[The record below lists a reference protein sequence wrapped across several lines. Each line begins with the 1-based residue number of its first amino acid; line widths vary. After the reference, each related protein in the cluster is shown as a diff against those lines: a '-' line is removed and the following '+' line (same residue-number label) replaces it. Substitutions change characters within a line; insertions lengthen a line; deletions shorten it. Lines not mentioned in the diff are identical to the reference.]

1 MKLVPALE
9 YEKLRDDANLNKI
22 ILHKDG
28 KFYHIYEWS
37 AWLVK
42 TVVCTE
48 EYQSQRGDAKILA
61 ANRYNSKNG
70 EYVMAGF
77 PLESVS
83 KYIPQYDAY
92 EEMEGGDL
100 QMSVALSSE
109 MAMMTIDEM
118 HKAFDEWKAQ
128 QPFKES
134 RNAKS
139 VQQITNGDPRS
150 GVLARSGVFQIMAE
164 VIAYPIEAST
174 PTQNIEFLSKIKQ
187 KLIALL

>member
-61 ANRYNSKNG
+61 ANRYNSK
-70 EYVMAGF
+70 
-77 PLESVS
+77 
-83 KYIPQYDAY
+83 
-92 EEMEGGDL
+92 
-100 QMSVALSSE
+100 
-109 MAMMTIDEM
+109 T
-118 HKAFDEWKAQ
+118 
-128 QPFKES
+128 
-134 RNAKS
+134 
-139 VQQITNGDPRS
+139 
-150 GVLARSGVFQIMAE
+150 
-164 VIAYPIEAST
+164 AST
-174 PTQNIEFLSKIKQ
+174 SWQDSHSR
-187 KLIALL
+187 A